1 MPKILVVDDEKHIR
15 DSCVKLLQRK
25 RYDADGAASGVEAL
39 EKIGETVYD
48 LVLLDV
54 KMPGM
59 DGIEVLRRAKEIVP
73 DILVLILTGHG
84 TMDTANEAMKLGAVG
99 FIRKPIS
106 IEDLAESIDQ
116 ALNRSKKDINTNLD
130 LENFGE

>member
-15 DSCVKLLQRK
+15 DSCIKLLQRK
-25 RYDADGAASGVEAL
+25 RFEATGAADGAEAL
-39 EKIGETVYD
+39 QKLKEEVYD

-54 KMPGM
+54 RMPGM

-84 TMDTANEAMKLGAVG
+84 TLDTANEAMGLGAAG
-99 FIRKPIS
+99 FIRKPIA
-106 IEDLAESIDQ
+106 IEDLAENIDE
-116 ALNRSKKDINTNLD
+116 ALDKARRRKKPVDN
-130 LENFGE
+130 